1 MFQGDVGWGVMSG
14 RHYTSV
20 TPVTLNLSTSRV
32 NPRFHSILPIRHQQ
46 QLQYEPESAK
56 CFIYRTQMHIQNCF
70 SNNTLPDIKS
80 KSSNLNRV
88 KYERFSSVEEI
99 NDRSEELL
107 PNLRPCND
115 VSTRQNFSRK
125 GSCYS
130 VRNVSQVDRLKEP
143 ALSVSPES
151 ETEELAGYND
161 EKCSENSRP
170 QTDLNKDS
178 VSSKC
183 QHINDNSSPHG

>member
-1 MFQGDVGWGVMSG
+1 MSG

-20 TPVTLNLSTSRV
+20 TLVTLNLSTSRV

-70 SNNTLPDIKS
+70 SNNTLPDI
-80 KSSNLNRV
+80 NNRL

-99 NDRSEELL
+99 NDKSEELL
-107 PNLRPCND
+107 PNLRSCND
-115 VSTRQNFSRK
+115 VSTRQNFSSK
-125 GSCYS
+125 GSRYS
-130 VRNVSQVDRLKEP
+130 VKNLELENEAQVIRNALQVDRLKEQTS
-143 ALSVSPES
+143 ALSASLES
-151 ETEELAGYND
+151 ETKELSGQND
-161 EKCSENSRP
+161 NFSDNSRP
-170 QTDLNKDS
+170 QTNLNKDR

-183 QHINDNSSPHG
+183 QHSNDNSSPHG